1 MPTLANTP
9 SPSALKALARRDP
22 VLGRAMRRVEPYPG
36 FPRSGGA
43 DSHFHS
49 LARTII
55 YQQLAGNAAATIHD
69 RVRTL
74 TPGPRFPRAEELAR
88 LSDRVIQAAGISR
101 NKLRAL
107 RDLTERVLDGRLKL
121 RSVARADDATV
132 IGQLTEIHG
141 IGEWSA
147 QMFLLFRLGR
157 LDILPCGDLGVQE
170 GLKRLDGLKT
180 RPTPRELL
188 ARGECWRPLASVATW
203 VLYQLADED

>member
-1 MPTLANTP
+1 MATVANKPTPASLR
-9 SPSALKALARRDP
+9 ALARRDP
-22 VLGRAMRRVEPYPG
+22 ALGRAMRRVTPYPG
-36 FPRSGGA
+36 FPSGGGA

-69 RVRTL
+69 RVRAL
-74 TPGPRFPRAEELAR
+74 TPGRRFPRAEELAT
-88 LSDRVIQAAGISR
+88 LPDRAIQAAGISR

-107 RDLTERVLDGRLKL
+107 RDLTDRVLDGRLKL

-132 IGQLTEIHG
+132 IEQLTEIHG

-157 LDILPCGDLGVQE
+157 LDVLPAGDLGVQE
-170 GLKRLDGLKT
+170 GLKRLDGLKE

-188 ARGECWRPLASVATW
+188 KRGECWRPLASVATW
-203 VLYQLADED
+203 VLYRLVDED

>member
-1 MPTLANTP
+1 MSNVPLKPTSA
-9 SPSALKALARRDP
+9 ALKALARRDP
-22 VLGRAMRRVEPYPG
+22 ILGRAMKRVPAYPG
-36 FPRSGGA
+36 FPQSGGA
-43 DSHFHS
+43 NSHFHS

-55 YQQLAGNAAATIHD
+55 HQQLAGNAAATIHD
-69 RVRTL
+69 RVRKL
-74 TPGPRFPRAEELAR
+74 TPGPRFPRPEQFAR
-88 LSDRVIQAAGISR
+88 LKDRTIQAAGISR

-107 RDLTERVLDGRLKL
+107 RDLTDRVLDGRLKL

-157 LDILPCGDLGVQE
+157 LDVLPGGDLGVQE
-170 GLKRLDGLKT
+170 GLRRLDGLKK

-188 ARGECWRPLASVATW
+188 ERGECWRPLASVATW
-203 VLYQLADED
+203 VLYRLVDEE

>member
-1 MPTLANTP
+1 MASIAKKPTPA
-9 SPSALKALARRDP
+9 ALKALARRDP
-22 VLGRAMRRVEPYPG
+22 VLGRAMRKVTPFPG

-69 RVRTL
+69 RVRAL
-74 TPGPRFPRAEELAR
+74 TPGRRFPRAEELAR
-88 LSDRVIQAAGISR
+88 LTDRTIQAAGISR

-107 RDLTERVLDGRLKL
+107 RDLTDRVLDGRLKL
-121 RSVARADDATV
+121 RTVARAQDEEV

-157 LDILPCGDLGVQE
+157 LDVLPSGDLGVQE
-170 GLKRLDGLKT
+170 GLKRLDGLKE

-188 ARGECWRPLASVATW
+188 ARGECWRPLSSVATW
-203 VLYQLADED
+203 VLYRLADED